1 MNEGQRFGR
10 AGEDFAAEVLQ
21 LYGYE
26 ILVRNYRCREGEID
40 IVAQRERELFFV
52 EVKTRRDAAFG
63 LPCEAVNLQ
72 KQRHMRKAAAMFLS
86 EHRGPWEAYS
96 FQVVEIGFHQIENAF

>member
-1 MNEGQRFGR
+1 MNERQRFGC
-10 AGEDFAAEVLQ
+10 AGENFAAEVLQ
-21 LYGYE
+21 LSGYE

-63 LPCEAVNLQ
+63 FPCEAVNPQ

-86 EHRGPWEAYS
+86 EYRGPWEAYS
-96 FQVVEIGFHQIENAF
+96 FQVVEVGFHQIVNAF